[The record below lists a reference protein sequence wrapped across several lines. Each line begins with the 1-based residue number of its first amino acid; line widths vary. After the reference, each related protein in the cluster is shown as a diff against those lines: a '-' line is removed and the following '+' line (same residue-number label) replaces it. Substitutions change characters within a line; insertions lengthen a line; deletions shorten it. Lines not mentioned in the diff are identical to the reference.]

1 MQKSVLFICTHNSVR
16 SQIAEGL
23 TNHYFSDWT
32 ALSAGITKASV
43 SPFAIEI
50 LSEIGIDISQQTSK
64 GMDQFLDTKFD
75 IVVTVC
81 DDAKEICPF
90 FPNTDKLLHKNF
102 VDPSLIEDTGE
113 NKLLSFRNTRDDILA
128 YLKQIL

>member
-23 TNHYFSDWT
+23 TNHYFPNWT
-32 ALSAGITKASV
+32 ASSAGTMKARV

-50 LSEIGIDISQQTSK
+50 LSEIGIDISQQKSK
-64 GMDQFLDTKFD
+64 EIGQFLDRRFD
-75 IVVTVC
+75 LVVTVC
-81 DDAKEICPF
+81 DKAKKTCPF
-90 FPNTDKLLHKNF
+90 FPNTDKLLHTHF
-102 VDPSLIEDTGE
+102 VDPSLIEETGE
-113 NKLLSFRNTRDDILA
+113 NKLLSFRKTRDDILA